1 MSTITMTPLQELGH
15 KIKAIDEKVRGIL
28 AEAGEAPT
36 EAHLND
42 IKSLNREREQFELKA
57 EVERAKEY
65 LEKGMREPVQ
75 TALFPGKFAEAKTVG
90 EAFTGDARVQQF
102 MKDWGVQQTGKFGS
116 SPAANVDVKTLITGG
131 SSTSAGALINDQYT
145 GIIDAGLSY
154 RRITLLDLIPT
165 AQATSNAI
173 QYVKEKSHTN
183 SADFVAEATA
193 TGDGTGGKPESA
205 MVFEEVTDAIKTV
218 AHWIPATRNALMD
231 SDQIRGM
238 IDKWLRYGLRAKLET
253 AIMSGA
259 GGNSITGFT
268 QASVNTQAADTDIF
282 TTLLKAKTK
291 VEVSG
296 GGAMANAFV
305 IHPNDWQK
313 VLLLEDNEA
322 RYYYGGPGTMGN
334 PILWGIPV
342 VISQAVAEGYVLVGD
357 FNLSTLWLRQDAT
370 IYMSDSHSDFFTRNM
385 MAILAEMRCAL
396 SVFRPYGFVYATL
409 PS

>member
-1 MSTITMTPLQELGH
+1 MSTTMTPLQELGH
-15 KIKAIDEKVRGIL
+15 KIKSIDEQVRNIL

-36 EAHLND
+36 EAHL
-42 IKSLNREREQFELKA
+42 KQVRELNMEREQFELKA
-57 EVERAKEY
+57 ELERAKEY
-65 LEKGMREPVQ
+65 VEKGSREPVQ
-75 TALFPGKFAEAKTVG
+75 LAFPGQVAQAKTVG
-90 EAFTGDARVQQF
+90 ETFITDPRVQTF
-102 MKDWGVQQTGKFGS
+102 IKDWDGQQTGKFGS

-131 SSTSAGALINDQYT
+131 SSTSAGALINDQYS

-165 AQATSNAI
+165 AQATSNAV

-183 SADFVAEATA
+183 AADFVAEASA
-193 TGDGTGGKPESA
+193 TGDGTGSKPESA
-205 MVFEEVTDAIKTV
+205 MVFEEVVDAIKTV

-231 SDQIRGM
+231 AAQLRGM

-268 QASVNTQAADTDIF
+268 QASINTQAADTDIF

-305 IHPNDWQK
+305 MHPNDWQK
-313 VLLLEDNEA
+313 VLLTEDNEA
-322 RYYYGGPGTMGN
+322 RYYYGGPATMGN

-342 VISQAVAEGYVLVGD
+342 VISQAITEGYVLVGD
-357 FNLSTLWLRQDAT
+357 FNLSTLWMRQDAT
-370 IYMSDSHSDFFTRNM
+370 IYVSDSHSDFFTRNM